1 MSTINYVPNQMS
13 VQDIINRYEKGQID
27 LNPGFQRASVWRD
40 PDRNKLIDSILRNY
54 PLPSIFLHRSDNDG
68 NTVYYV
74 IDGKQRIE
82 SILMFTG
89 YMRGNRFST
98 WSQLPEMENPEW
110 IDWATLKKK
119 KLQSKIL
126 EYRLQTIEVTGE
138 TADIID
144 LFVRINSTGKALTR
158 AERQHAKFFDSAFLK
173 KAGQLASKYEPYFK
187 SVGILSSSQITRM
200 KHIELICEL
209 MVSDNAEDVI
219 NKKAALEKIM
229 ESKAITGQRLDK
241 VVQRTKAGLNR
252 LKQMFPNIHQTR
264 LKRVSDFYS
273 LAVLI
278 QKFEREG
285 LILTD
290 RKRNRLAWDLLVIF
304 SNGVDEV
311 SQLQKQAKGITPGQE
326 LFREYLLTVREATDE
341 INHRRKREQ
350 ILRGLLETL
359 FERKDSARLFSSEQR
374 RILWNTSGDRKCSVC
389 KQPLTWEDFTIDHI
403 DPYSKG
409 GRTEL
414 ENAAL
419 MCRKH
424 NSAKGNRKTTTH
436 RQLARLGRHW

>member
-1 MSTINYVPNQMS
+1 V
-13 VQDIINRYEKGQID
+13 
-27 LNPGFQRASVWRD
+27 
-40 PDRNKLIDSILRNY
+40 DRLD
-54 PLPSIFLHRSDNDG
+54 DA
-68 NTVYYV
+68 
-74 IDGKQRIE
+74 E
-82 SILMFTG
+82 
-89 YMRGNRFST
+89 
-98 WSQLPEMENPEW
+98 
-110 IDWATLKKK
+110 KK

-126 EYRLQTIEVTGE
+126 EYRLQTIEVMGE
-138 TADIID
+138 PADIID

-158 AERQHAKFFDSAFLK
+158 AERQHAKFYDSAFLK

-187 SVGILSSSQITRM
+187 SAGILSSSQIIRM

-209 MVSDNAEDVI
+209 MVSANAEDVI
-219 NKKAALEKIM
+219 NKKTALEKIM

-241 VVQRTKAGLNR
+241 VAQQTKTGLNR

-278 QKFEREG
+278 QKFERAG

-290 RKRNRLAWDLLVIF
+290 RKRNRLAWDLLVMF

-341 INHRRKREQ
+341 INHRHKREQ

-359 FERKDSARLFSSEQR
+359 FERKDSARLFSLEQR
-374 RILWNTSGDRKCSVC
+374 RILWNISGDRECSVC
-389 KQPLTWEDFTIDHI
+389 KQPLTWEDFTVDHI

-424 NSAKGNRKTTTH
+424 NSSKGNRKTTTH
-436 RQLARLGRHW
+436 RQLARL

>member
-1 MSTINYVPNQMS
+1 
-13 VQDIINRYEKGQID
+13 
-27 LNPGFQRASVWRD
+27 
-40 PDRNKLIDSILRNY
+40 
-54 PLPSIFLHRSDNDG
+54 
-68 NTVYYV
+68 
-74 IDGKQRIE
+74 
-82 SILMFTG
+82 MFTG
-89 YMRGNRFST
+89 DIRGNRFST
-98 WSQLPEMENPEW
+98 WSRLPEMENHEW

-119 KLQSKIL
+119 KLQNRIL
-126 EYRLQTIEVTGE
+126 DYKLQTIEVTGDPG
-138 TADIID
+138 DIID

-158 AERQHAKFFDSAFLK
+158 AEKQHAKFYDSPFLK
-173 KAGQLASKYEPYFK
+173 KAGQLAKQYEPYFK
-187 SVGILSSSQITRM
+187 SAGILSSSQITRM
-200 KHIELICEL
+200 KHVELICEL
-209 MVSDNAEDVI
+209 MVSADAEDVI

-229 ESKAITGQRLDK
+229 ESKALTGQRLDK
-241 VVQRTKAGLNR
+241 VAQRTKAGLNR
-252 LKQMFPNIHQTR
+252 LKQIFPKIHQTR
-264 LKRVSDFYS
+264 FKRVSDFYS

-290 RKRNRLAWDLLVIF
+290 RKRNNLAWDLLVIF

-311 SQLQKQAKGITPGQE
+311 SRLQKQAKGITAGQE
-326 LFREYLLTVREATDE
+326 LFRDYLLTVREATDE

-374 RILWNTSGDRKCSVC
+374 RLLWNTSGMRRCSVC
-389 KQPLTWEDFTIDHI
+389 GKTLTWEDFTIDHI
-403 DPYSKG
+403 NPYSKG

-424 NSAKGNRKTTTH
+424 NSAKGNRKAATP
-436 RQLARLGRHW
+436 RQFAKLG